1 MHLYYNIN
9 SASSLPNGTHD
20 NMILRYFKDV
30 FSRILYS
37 DRVVIL
43 TFGLYF
49 VTISSSLSNGST
61 SLANLLTF
69 SSTPS
74 STIAF
79 THNEAMPIAAS
90 PAPANTNVE
99 SAKLRLVIRLDAYNP
114 ATATAA
120 VP

>member
-1 MHLYYNIN
+1 MTLDYYQ
-9 SASSLPNGTHD
+9 
-20 NMILRYFKDV
+20 
-30 FSRILYS
+30 YS
-37 DRVVIL
+37 YPRERW
-43 TFGLYF
+43 
-49 VTISSSLSNGST
+49 
-61 SLANLLTF
+61 LTF